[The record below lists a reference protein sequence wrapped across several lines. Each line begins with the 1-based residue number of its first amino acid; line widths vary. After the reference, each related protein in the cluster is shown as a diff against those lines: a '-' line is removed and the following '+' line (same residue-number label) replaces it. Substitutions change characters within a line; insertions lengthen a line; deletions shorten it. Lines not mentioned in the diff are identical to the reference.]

1 MLITITLLI
10 PFSIYCYLIKYKAK
24 KKKMAILRHKQQI
37 NKCVINMNSN
47 DELKENDIKIV
58 RAIISMK

>member
-1 MLITITLLI
+1 
-10 PFSIYCYLIKYKAK
+10 
-24 KKKMAILRHKQQI
+24 MAILRHKQQI